1 MKPYPKYKDS
11 GVEWIG
17 NVPEGWGVSKLKWFS
32 KIYSGTNI
40 KNELGTYPLYGANG
54 IIGKCIIDS
63 FATEKVIIGRVG
75 SSGEI
80 NFATGIYGVSD
91 NALVVDNSKDI
102 TSKFLFY
109 FLTTINFSTDITL
122 NAQPLLTATN
132 VKNKFVAIPNSN
144 PDFAL

>member
-11 GVEWIG
+11 GIEWIG
-17 NVPEGWGVSKLKWFS
+17 EVPEGWSISKLKWFS
-32 KIYSGTNI
+32 KIYSGTNM

-54 IIGKCIIDS
+54 IIGKCITDS

-80 NFATGIYGVSD
+80 NFVTGIYGVSD
-91 NALVVDNSKDI
+91 NALVVDNNKDI

-109 FLTTINFSTDITL
+109 FLKSINFSTDITL

-132 VKNKFVAIPNSN
+132 VKNKFIS
-144 PDFAL
+144 L